1 MSVFIADARA
11 IEYLFDLLDDILR
24 ENQEKAAI
32 PPSLKDLTRMAFRD

>member
-32 PPSLKDLTRMAFRD
+32 PPGLKNLTRMAFRD